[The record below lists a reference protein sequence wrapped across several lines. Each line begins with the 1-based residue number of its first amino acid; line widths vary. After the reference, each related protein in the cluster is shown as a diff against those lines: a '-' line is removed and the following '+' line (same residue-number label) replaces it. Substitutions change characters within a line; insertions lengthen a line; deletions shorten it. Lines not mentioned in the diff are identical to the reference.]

1 MKSFNVSKSNENPQ
15 RILRILK
22 IIEETCVHRNTVR
35 AMGAPTGAILSWGFS
50 LQFDTRD
57 GKWRDNGWL
66 GFKYSFSIIESMW
79 SPAKRTHPTRPPNSC
94 MAFQSLPPRL
104 ANSCQLSRKQVHHRC
119 EKGNFVVTL
128 FHLCLVLSVS
138 VGRNLHR
145 QVASKNLSSR
155 LKKPKQSP
163 QKRREEKGQRK
174 RKKEEEGEEEE
185 EEENEKRKGRRERER
200 QREKKEQ
207 ASRGCWQRGS
217 QYSTK
222 KSF

>member
-1 MKSFNVSKSNENPQ
+1 MVPGEA
-15 RILRILK
+15 
-22 IIEETCVHRNTVR
+22 NTPHP
-35 AMGAPTGAILSWGFS
+35 PTQLMHGLS
-50 LQFDTRD
+50 
-57 GKWRDNGWL
+57 
-66 GFKYSFSIIESMW
+66 I
-79 SPAKRTHPTRPPNSC
+79 PTPTDP
-94 MAFQSLPPRL
+94 

-185 EEENEKRKGRRERER
+185 EEENEKRKEKKRRERER
-200 QREKKEQ
+200 DRERRWNRKGKRKRDSTRKSRHHEAVGKKGITVQYKKIILKTLDLQ
-207 ASRGCWQRGS
+207 AGAPVA
-217 QYSTK
+217 YYVY
-222 KSF
+222 